1 MKRLLIQNNFKIVK
15 NMSNTTLVQHNRS
28 SKEKR
33 LKNHLIFEKSQNL
46 ITKTKELATR
56 MISLTQ
62 KLTFSK
68 TCKKRL
74 KTQIRVFHEKTALK
88 RT

>member
-46 ITKTKELATR
+46 ITKTKELATDAN
-56 MISLTQ
+56 
-62 KLTFSK
+62 K
-68 TCKKRL
+68 TTL
-74 KTQIRVFHEKTALK
+74 PE
-88 RT
+88 